1 MTPQSPGQISPCVDS
16 RPSEALSSTA
26 LERVHLDHAAS
37 TPVDPRVLESMQRWW
52 GENYANPSSSHAAG
66 VAASEA
72 LDEARRRIA
81 RATGAQ
87 AKLIVFTSGATEA
100 NNLAV
105 FGHARAR
112 KGRGRHVL
120 VGPLEHPSTRMPA
133 LQLAEEGF
141 EVEELSLDSSGA
153 LDLEEVRARVRPDT
167 VLVTQMFAN
176 NEFGCVFPIRE
187 LTRIVRRTAPHAA
200 VHVDAVQALGK
211 IELDIGL
218 LGVDSL
224 SISGHKV
231 NGPKG
236 AGALIRAND
245 APIQALIHGG
255 GQETGLR
262 GGTQDVPSI
271 CGLGHAVKLAE
282 DEREESTARTSDL
295 MRTLRTG
302 IIQRELGR
310 VIDPGAPKQEM
321 LPNIISVIIEGP
333 PAEVFLHHLDARG
346 LAASA
351 GSACQSSKKSMNPA
365 LFAIGLKEEEARRVL
380 RLSIGKVTSHD
391 EIQRGIQLLDEVRS
405 ELANIT

>member
-1 MTPQSPGQISPCVDS
+1 M
-16 RPSEALSSTA
+16 
-26 LERVHLDHAAS
+26 ERVHLDHAAS
-37 TPVDPRVLESMQRWW
+37 TPVDPRVSESMEGW
-52 GENYANPSSSHAAG
+52 GRENYANPSSRHAAG

-72 LDEARRRIA
+72 LDKARRQIA

-87 AKLIVFTSGATEA
+87 PGRVVFTSGATEA

-112 KGRGRHVL
+112 RRHGRHVL
-120 VGPLEHPSTRMPA
+120 VGPLDHPSTRMPA
-133 LQLAEEGF
+133 MQLIEEGF
-141 EVEELSLDSSGA
+141 EVEELSLDSNGA
-153 LDLEEVRARVRPDT
+153 LDLEDAQARVRPDT

-187 LTRIVRRTAPHAA
+187 LTKIVRRSAPHAA

-211 IELDIGL
+211 VELDVEL
-218 LGVDSL
+218 LGVDSI
-224 SISGHKV
+224 SISGHKI

-245 APIQALIHGG
+245 DPMQALIHGG
-255 GQETGLR
+255 GQEGGLR

-271 CGLGHAVKLAE
+271 CGLGLAVKLAE
-282 DEREESTARTSDL
+282 EEREDSTARMSEL
-295 MRTLRTG
+295 MRTLRAG
-302 IIQRELGR
+302 VRERKIGRIIDL
-310 VIDPGAPKQEM
+310 GAPKQEM

-365 LFAIGLKEEEARRVL
+365 LFAIGLNEEEARRVL
-380 RLSIGKVTSHD
+380 RLSIGKVTSL
-391 EIQRGIQLLDEVRS
+391 EEVQRSIQLLDEVRS
-405 ELANIT
+405 ELANIV

>member
-1 MTPQSPGQISPCVDS
+1 M
-16 RPSEALSSTA
+16 
-26 LERVHLDHAAS
+26 ERVHLDHAAS
-37 TPVDPRVLESMQRWW
+37 TPVDPRVSESMEGWW
-52 GENYANPSSSHAAG
+52 RENYANPSSRHAAG

-72 LDEARRRIA
+72 LDKARRQIA

-87 AKLIVFTSGATEA
+87 PGRVVFTSGATEA

-112 KGRGRHVL
+112 RGHGRHVL
-120 VGPLEHPSTRMPA
+120 VGPLDHPSTRMPA
-133 LQLAEEGF
+133 MQLIEEGF
-141 EVEELSLDSSGA
+141 EVEELCLDSNGA
-153 LDLEEVRARVRPDT
+153 LDLEDAQARVRPDT

-187 LTRIVRRTAPHAA
+187 LTKIVRRSAPHAA

-211 IELDIGL
+211 VELDVEL
-218 LGVDSL
+218 LCVDSI
-224 SISGHKV
+224 SISGHKI

-245 APIQALIHGG
+245 DPMQALIHGG
-255 GQETGLR
+255 GQEGGLR

-271 CGLGHAVKLAE
+271 CGLGLAVKLAE
-282 DEREESTARTSDL
+282 EEREDSTARMSEL
-295 MRTLRTG
+295 MRTLRAG
-302 IIQRELGR
+302 VRERKIGRIIDL
-310 VIDPGAPKQEM
+310 GAPKQEM

-365 LFAIGLKEEEARRVL
+365 LFAIGLNEEEARRVL
-380 RLSIGKVTSHD
+380 RLSIGKVTSL
-391 EIQRGIQLLDEVRS
+391 EEVQRSIQLLDEVRS
-405 ELANIT
+405 ELANIV